1 MRIRPKHRKLG
12 NLSLWSG
19 IFLIVGLTAD
29 PLGLV
34 SVGTPDGAQS
44 VSSDENISTQAR
56 DQEASGES
64 SAFRRV
70 KNSAFSVGERLE
82 FEIAYGV
89 IKAGTATMSVAD
101 TQWVN
106 GRPCYH
112 ILTTAKS
119 NEFFD
124 SLYKVRDTVESYID
138 IEGLFTWRFEKRLR
152 EGKYHAD
159 RFEEYDQ
166 RRNLVYTGKDTISIP
181 PYAQDILSS
190 FYFARTVPLKIGKS
204 FGIDNFADGKVYP
217 LKIVVHGKDRVK
229 VPAGRFDCIVVEP
242 VLEGEGLFNQ
252 NGRMAIWLTNDER
265 RIPVL
270 MKSKVLV
277 GSIEARLM
285 SIQTGVK

>member
-1 MRIRPKHRKLG
+1 MRIRPEHRKWR
-12 NLSLWSG
+12 NLCLWSG
-19 IFLIVGLTAD
+19 IFLIVGLNAN
-29 PLGLV
+29 PLCLV
-34 SVGTPDGAQS
+34 SVGTTDGAQS
-44 VSSDENISTQAR
+44 VLFDENR
-56 DQEASGES
+56 FEYDGDQEASGES
-64 SAFRRV
+64 SEFRRV

-89 IKAGTATMSVAD
+89 IKAGRATMSIVD
-101 TQWVN
+101 TQQVN

-112 ILTTAKS
+112 ILTTATS

-124 SLYKVRDTVESYID
+124 SLYKVRDSVESYVD
-138 IEGLFTWRFEKRLR
+138 MEGLFTWRFEKRLK
-152 EGKYHAD
+152 EGKYRAD

-166 RRNLVYTGKDTISIP
+166 RRNLVYTKKDTVSIP
-181 PYAQDILSS
+181 PYTQDILSS
-190 FYFARTVPLKIGKS
+190 FYYARTVPLKIGKS
-204 FGIDNFADGKVYP
+204 FPVDNFADGKVYP
-217 LKIVVHGKDRVK
+217 LKILVHDKDRVK

-277 GSIEARLM
+277 GSIEARLT
-285 SIQTGVK
+285 SIKTNR